1 MTTFNKILI
10 NCIENDIISKD
21 DYYKILTLLSEIKN
35 NEIKLKK
42 LRQEEKY
49 LNNELIFLKSKY
61 TLSQNSAQKEINSS
75 LNRLYNIEEIELFQK
90 SLNAKKEIFKTIK
103 KYQLPQRIKSS
114 VKKYLNHLEYLTN
127 KKEKLEQEIQKNQD
141 DLRILKNRFHKKQTL
156 EHYNNNLI
164 RFELPKMKKE
174 ILKQEFYIELF
185 TKNKGR

>member
-21 DYYKILTLLSEIKN
+21 DYYKILTLLSEIKD

-114 VKKYLNHLEYLTN
+114 VKKY
-127 KKEKLEQEIQKNQD
+127 
-141 DLRILKNRFHKKQTL
+141 
-156 EHYNNNLI
+156 
-164 RFELPKMKKE
+164 
-174 ILKQEFYIELF
+174 
-185 TKNKGR
+185 